1 MATGSKRSSADSD
14 LLLCHVGLWRTSR
27 FRFGCAS
34 VCEHSE
40 IKFALHNTHVT
51 PHPPLSRSPFCPCL
65 GDADRVRLR
74 ESVNSPQEKAFYPLF
89 LLHMQAQKKKL
100 SKRKR
105 RWGLTHMRSMCVGV
119 AETGRF
125 RALRS
130 ATTAVGGRHRLLK
143 KAGEN
148 FN

>member
-1 MATGSKRSSADSD
+1 MSLRRQQAAAI
-14 LLLCHVGLWRTSR
+14 L
-27 FRFGCAS
+27 
-34 VCEHSE
+34 E
-40 IKFALHNTHVT
+40 
-51 PHPPLSRSPFCPCL
+51 SPSP
-65 GDADRVRLR
+65 
-74 ESVNSPQEKAFYPLF
+74 VNNQNKGFLPYPLF

>member
-1 MATGSKRSSADSD
+1 MLFS
-14 LLLCHVGLWRTSR
+14 
-27 FRFGCAS
+27 
-34 VCEHSE
+34 
-40 IKFALHNTHVT
+40 
-51 PHPPLSRSPFCPCL
+51 
-65 GDADRVRLR
+65 
-74 ESVNSPQEKAFYPLF
+74 LF